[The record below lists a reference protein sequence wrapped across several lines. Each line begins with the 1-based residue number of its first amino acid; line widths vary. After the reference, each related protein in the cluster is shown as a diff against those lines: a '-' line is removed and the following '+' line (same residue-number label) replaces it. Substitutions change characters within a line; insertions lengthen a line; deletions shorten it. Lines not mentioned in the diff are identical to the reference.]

1 MDKLTE
7 GARVLDVGC
16 GIGYSSVLIA
26 EAFPNATVTGV
37 DYHAGSIELA
47 RENARSSPAAE
58 RVSFEV
64 ADATSYEGTYDL
76 ICFFDCL
83 HDLGDPVGAAQH
95 ARNHLEK
102 DGVVMVVEPWALDGR
117 AANIDAPFAPLF
129 YSAST
134 FICTPNSLSQET
146 GRALGAQAGEAQTR
160 AVFEEAGF
168 TTFQRAT
175 ETPFNLVYA
184 ARV

>member
-1 MDKLTE
+1 
-7 GARVLDVGC
+7 
-16 GIGYSSVLIA
+16 
-26 EAFPNATVTGV
+26 
-37 DYHAGSIELA
+37 
-47 RENARSSPAAE
+47 
-58 RVSFEV
+58 
-64 ADATSYEGTYDL
+64 
-76 ICFFDCL
+76 
-83 HDLGDPVGAAQH
+83 
-95 ARNHLEK
+95 
-102 DGVVMVVEPWALDGR
+102 MVVEPWALDGR